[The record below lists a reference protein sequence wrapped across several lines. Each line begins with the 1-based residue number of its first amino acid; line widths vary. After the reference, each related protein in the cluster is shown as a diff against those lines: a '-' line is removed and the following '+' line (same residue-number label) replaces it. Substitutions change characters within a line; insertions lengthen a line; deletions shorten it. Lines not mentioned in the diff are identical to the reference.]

1 MFQLRFIGSCM
12 PLFIMAIVFDITG
25 LVLLLFGIFGDVQK
39 RGVFYGDFLI
49 HTGALLLFASLGF
62 WLMWYV
68 GNIRVK
74 EEDLERRSSTV
85 HSVKNL
91 ARKLTERLSKTHNND
106 TGEKAAGKASTIR
119 NVTWGK
125 STYVPG
131 LKDPETD
138 TISCDELSKENGG
151 DEFTCYQNKG
161 YEDEEASVTKG
172 DDSSQEEKQD
182 QTPEESVS
190 DVSNTGETSEE
201 TKPDSEFTCYQNEGY
216 EDSESDVTKGAE
228 QTENCDTL
236 L

>member
-1 MFQLRFIGSCM
+1 M
-12 PLFIMAIVFDITG
+12 
-25 LVLLLFGIFGDVQK
+25 
-39 RGVFYGDFLI
+39 
-49 HTGALLLFASLGF
+49 
-62 WLMWYV
+62 
-68 GNIRVK
+68 
-74 EEDLERRSSTV
+74 
-85 HSVKNL
+85 
-91 ARKLTERLSKTHNND
+91 
-106 TGEKAAGKASTIR
+106 
-119 NVTWGK
+119 TWGK